1 MKQLP
6 IKSNVEMAALA
17 LLLQDNSIYTQGWDA
32 SYFAIE
38 AHRFIFEAFEGFY
51 VRTGSCD
58 VFNVITEL
66 EANNK
71 LEKVGGMD
79 AVIDISKVLQLPP
92 GRVCHDVASDY
103 RMELA
108 EAKGY
113 RDVITEY
120 EENEKLIRA
129 GDYDLIKL
137 SETITKAVHID
148 SRIKKS
154 KKEVL
159 SSILDSMEG
168 KTKEE
173 VYPTGVIML
182 DRTLKG
188 GMHKGEMMTVAAE
201 TGGGKS
207 ILLVQAA
214 LANIEE
220 GKRVLF
226 LSLEMS
232 ADDIYRRMAASM
244 SGVPIR
250 DAEDYKTEHR
260 FELPKLGD
268 AFAKLMKLPIEVIDG
283 ISTIREI
290 EAEID
295 KHSDYDVVCC
305 DYIQIISSDN
315 NDNRENAIS
324 EVARRLKLAAMKHKM
339 VMFTAS
345 QLNDEG
351 KLRESRAIGMHSD
364 QVVCI
369 EHKGKSKII
378 VRKNR
383 RGARNVTISVTM
395 SGELSKFEPEF

>member
-6 IKSNVEMAALA
+6 IKSNVEMAAIA

-51 VRTGSCD
+51 TRTGACD

-79 AVIDISKVLQLPP
+79 TVIDMSKVLSIPP
-92 GRVCHDVASDY
+92 GKVCHDVANDY
-103 RMELA
+103 RIELA

-120 EENEKLIRA
+120 EESEKLIRA
-129 GDYDLIKL
+129 GEYDLLKL
-137 SETITKAVHID
+137 SETINKAVSID
-148 SRIKKS
+148 SRPKKS
-154 KKEVL
+154 KKESL
-159 SSILDSMEG
+159 TAILDSMEG
-168 KTKEE
+168 KIKDE

-182 DRTLKG
+182 DRNLKG

-214 LANIEE
+214 LANLEE
-220 GKRVLF
+220 GKKVLF

-232 ADDIYRRMAASM
+232 AEDIYRRMAASL

-250 DAEDYKTEHR
+250 DAEDYQKEHR
-260 FELPKLGD
+260 WELPKLAD
-268 AFAKLMKLPIEVIDG
+268 AFAKLTKYPIEVIDG
-283 ISTIREI
+283 IGTIREI

-305 DYIQIISSDN
+305 DYIQIVSSDN

-324 EVARRLKLAAMKHKM
+324 EVARRLKLSAMKHKM

-369 EHKGKSKII
+369 EHKGKSKLI

-383 RGARNVTISVTM
+383 RGARNATISVTM
-395 SGELSKFEPEF
+395 NGELSRFDPEF

>member
-1 MKQLP
+1 MKKLP
-6 IKSNVEMAALA
+6 IKSNVEMASLA
-17 LLLQDNSIYTQGWDA
+17 LLLQDNSVYNQGWDA

-51 VRTGSCD
+51 SRTGSCD

-66 EANNK
+66 EAAGR
-71 LEKVGGMD
+71 LEKVGGTD
-79 AVIDISKVLQLPP
+79 YVIDMSKVLQLPP
-92 GRVCHDVASDY
+92 GRVCHDVANEY
-103 RMELA
+103 RIELA
-108 EAKGY
+108 QAKGY
-113 RDVITEY
+113 RDLITQY
-120 EENEKLIRA
+120 EDSETLIRA
-129 GDYDLIKL
+129 GEYDLLKL
-137 SETITKAVHID
+137 SETINKAVSID
-148 SRIKKS
+148 TKPKKS

-159 SSILDSMEG
+159 NSILDSMEG
-168 KTKEE
+168 KVKEE
-173 VYPTGVIML
+173 VYPTGVIIL
-182 DRTLKG
+182 DRNLKG

-220 GKRVLF
+220 GKKVLF

-232 ADDIYRRMAASM
+232 ADDIYRRMAASL

-260 FELPKLGD
+260 WELPKLAD
-268 AFAKLMKLPIEVIDG
+268 AFAKLSKMPIEVIDG
-283 ISTIREI
+283 IGTIREI

-295 KHSDYDVVCC
+295 KHSSYDVVCC
-305 DYIQIISSDN
+305 DYIQIVSSDN

-324 EVARRLKLAAMKHKM
+324 EVARRLKLSAMKHKM

-369 EHKGKSKII
+369 EHKGKTKLI

-383 RGARNVTISVTM
+383 RGPRNATINVTM
-395 SGELSKFEPEF
+395 NGELSKFEPEF

>member
-6 IKSNVEMAALA
+6 IKSNVEMASIA
-17 LLLQDNSIYTQGWDA
+17 LLLQDNSVYNQGWDA

-51 VRTGSCD
+51 SRAGSCD

-66 EANNK
+66 EANGK
-71 LEKVGGMD
+71 LELVGGMD
-79 AVIDISKVLQLPP
+79 YVIDTSKVLQLPP
-92 GRVCHDVASDY
+92 GRVCHDVANDY
-103 RMELA
+103 RIELA
-108 EAKGY
+108 QSKGY
-113 RDVITEY
+113 RDFLAAY
-120 EENEKLIRA
+120 EDAEKLIRA
-129 GDYDLIKL
+129 GEYDLLKL
-137 SETITKAVHID
+137 SETINKAVSINTKP
-148 SRIKKS
+148 KKN

-159 SSILDSMEG
+159 NSILDSMEG
-168 KTKEE
+168 LIKEE

-182 DRTLKG
+182 DRSLRG
-188 GMHKGEMMTVAAE
+188 GMHRGEMMTIAAE

-220 GKRVLF
+220 GKKVLF

-232 ADDIYRRMAASM
+232 ADDIYRRMASSM

-250 DAEDYKTEHR
+250 EAEEYKGEHKW
-260 FELPKLGD
+260 EIPKLAE
-268 AFAKLMKLPIEVIDG
+268 AFSKLSTMPIEVIDG
-283 ISTIREI
+283 IGTIREI

-324 EVARRLKLAAMKHKM
+324 EVARRLKLAAMRHKM

-369 EHKGKSKII
+369 EHKSKTKLI

-383 RGARNVTISVTM
+383 RGARNATINVTM
-395 SGELSKFEPEF
+395 NGELSKFEPEF

>member
-1 MKQLP
+1 
-6 IKSNVEMAALA
+6 
-17 LLLQDNSIYTQGWDA
+17 
-32 SYFAIE
+32 
-38 AHRFIFEAFEGFY
+38 
-51 VRTGSCD
+51 
-58 VFNVITEL
+58 
-66 EANNK
+66 
-71 LEKVGGMD
+71 
-79 AVIDISKVLQLPP
+79 
-92 GRVCHDVASDY
+92 
-103 RMELA
+103 
-108 EAKGY
+108 
-113 RDVITEY
+113 
-120 EENEKLIRA
+120 
-129 GDYDLIKL
+129 
-137 SETITKAVHID
+137 
-148 SRIKKS
+148 
-154 KKEVL
+154 
-159 SSILDSMEG
+159 MEG
-168 KTKEE
+168 KVKEE

-182 DRTLKG
+182 DRSLRG
-188 GMHKGEMMTVAAE
+188 GMHRGEMMTIAAE

-220 GKRVLF
+220 GKKVLF

-232 ADDIYRRMAASM
+232 ADDIYRRMASSM

-250 DAEDYKTEHR
+250 DAEEYKADHKWEI
-260 FELPKLGD
+260 PKLAQ
-268 AFAKLMKLPIEVIDG
+268 AFSKLSTMPIEVIDG
-283 ISTIREI
+283 IGTIREI

-324 EVARRLKLAAMKHKM
+324 EVARRLKLAAMRHKM

-369 EHKGKSKII
+369 EHKSKTKLI

-383 RGARNVTISVTM
+383 RGARNATINVTM
-395 SGELSKFEPEF
+395 NGELSKFEPEF

>member
-1 MKQLP
+1 MKKLP
-6 IKSNVEMAALA
+6 IKSPVEMASLA
-17 LLLQDNSIYTQGWDA
+17 LLLQDNSVYNQGWDA

-51 VRTGSCD
+51 SRTGSCD

-66 EANNK
+66 EAAGR
-71 LEKVGGMD
+71 LEKVGGTD
-79 AVIDISKVLQLPP
+79 YVIDMSKVLQLPP
-92 GRVCHDVASDY
+92 GRVCHDVANEY
-103 RMELA
+103 RIELA
-108 EAKGY
+108 QAKGY
-113 RDVITEY
+113 RDLITQY
-120 EENEKLIRA
+120 EDSETLIRA
-129 GDYDLIKL
+129 GEYDLLKL
-137 SETITKAVHID
+137 SETINKAVSID
-148 SRIKKS
+148 TKPKKS

-159 SSILDSMEG
+159 NSILDSMEG
-168 KTKEE
+168 KVKEE
-173 VYPTGVIML
+173 VYPTGVIIL
-182 DRTLKG
+182 DRNLKG

-220 GKRVLF
+220 GKKVLF

-232 ADDIYRRMAASM
+232 ADDIYRRMAASL

-260 FELPKLGD
+260 WELPKLAD
-268 AFAKLMKLPIEVIDG
+268 AFAKLSKMPIEVIDG
-283 ISTIREI
+283 IGTIREI

-295 KHSDYDVVCC
+295 KHSSYDVVCC
-305 DYIQIISSDN
+305 DYIQIVSSDN

-324 EVARRLKLAAMKHKM
+324 EVARRLKLSAMKHKM

-369 EHKGKSKII
+369 EHKGKTKLI

-383 RGARNVTISVTM
+383 RGPRNATINVTM
-395 SGELSKFEPEF
+395 NGELSKFEPEL